1 MREMKMTA
9 AHQKGV
15 LPQETILFVD
25 DNNFTLQVLKD
36 LFAGS
41 SFRVLTA
48 ESAAAATEIVRREE
62 IAVVVSDNIMPT
74 TNGLEFLSSLKTH
87 SPATVKVLMSAYAD
101 LDSALAAINRSE
113 VFRYI
118 LKPWQD
124 DDIKATIAA
133 ALRRYRLNQAMRRE
147 DEGVM
152 RSLAQTIEL
161 KDSSTSGHC
170 DRVAI
175 YAGLL
180 AEALELP
187 NDFQREIKYGSW
199 LHDCGKI
206 GIAEEIL
213 NGSGSLTADEFEKMK
228 QHSQWGAEV
237 AAKANL
243 STVTRNIILYHH
255 EHFDGSGYPA
265 GLAGEAIPLEG
276 RLVAVA
282 DVFDAL
288 ITDRPY
294 RSRYD
299 YSESMDIL
307 VSMSGTNLDPDLVK
321 LFIGAI
327 SQELVGSLLSQLAVN
342 AENVNSA
349 CPEKLRPSMGID
361 LG

>member
-1 MREMKMTA
+1 
-9 AHQKGV
+9 V
-15 LPQETILFVD
+15 LS
-25 DNNFTLQVLKD
+25 D

-41 SFRVLTA
+41 PFRVLTA
-48 ESAAAATEIVRREE
+48 GSAAEALDIIRREE

-74 TNGLEFLSSLKTH
+74 TTGLEFLTSLKTH

-124 DDIKATIAA
+124 YDIKLTIDA
-133 ALRRYRLNQAMRRE
+133 ALLRYRLHQSMRRE
-147 DEGVM
+147 DEGVL

-161 KDSSTSGHC
+161 KDPTTSGHC

-175 YAGLL
+175 YAELL

-187 NDFQREIKYGSW
+187 RDYQREIKYGSW

-213 NGSGSLTADEFEKMK
+213 NGTGRLSADEFEKMK
-228 QHSQWGAEV
+228 HHSLWGAEV

-243 STVTRNIILYHH
+243 STVTRNIIHYHH
-255 EHFDGSGYPA
+255 EHFDGGGYPA
-265 GLAGEAIPLEG
+265 GLAGEAIPLEA

-288 ITDRPY
+288 VTDRPY

-299 YSESMDIL
+299 YAKSLEIL
-307 VSMSGTNLDPDLVK
+307 SSMSGMELDPSLVA
-321 LFIGAI
+321 LFIGAV
-327 SQELVGSLLSQLAVN
+327 SRELVETLLMSQPESGFDIDEAAVLAT
-342 AENVNSA
+342 A
-349 CPEKLRPSMGID
+349 
-361 LG
+361 

>member
-1 MREMKMTA
+1 MIA
-9 AHQKGV
+9 ANQKSDM
-15 LPQETILFVD
+15 PQETILFVD

-48 ESAAAATEIVRREE
+48 DSAADAMNIIRREE

-74 TNGLEFLSSLKTH
+74 TNGLEFLSSLKVH
-87 SPATVKVLMSAYAD
+87 SPSTVKVLMSAYAD

-124 DDIKATIAA
+124 DDIKSTINA
-133 ALRRYRLNQAMRRE
+133 ALNRYRLNLNMRRE
-147 DEGVM
+147 DEAVM

-175 YAGLL
+175 YAKLL

-187 NDFQREIKYGSW
+187 KDFQREIKYGSW

-213 NGSGSLTADEFEKMK
+213 NGSERLTDDEFEKMK

-265 GLAGEAIPLEG
+265 GLAGEAIPLEA

-294 RSRYD
+294 RNRYD
-299 YSESMDIL
+299 YSESMEIL
-307 VSMSGTNLDPDLVK
+307 ASMSGTNLDPALVK
-321 LFIGAI
+321 LFIGVI
-327 SQELVGSLLSQLAVN
+327 TQELVATLLSQLMPGAVN
-342 AENVNSA
+342 ENSPFPGETA
-349 CPEKLRPSMGID
+349 PLCAY
-361 LG
+361 

>member
-1 MREMKMTA
+1 MAVADQEVN
-9 AHQKGV
+9 H
-15 LPQETILFVD
+15 PQETILFVD
-25 DNNFTLQVLKD
+25 DNNFTLQVLGD

-41 SFRVLTA
+41 PFRVLTA
-48 ESAAAATEIVRREE
+48 GSAADALDIIRREE
-62 IAVVVSDNIMPT
+62 IAVVISDNIMPT
-74 TNGLEFLSSLKTH
+74 TNGLEFLSSLKTY
-87 SPATVKVLMSAYAD
+87 SPATVKILMSAYAD

-118 LKPWQD
+118 VKPWQD
-124 DDIKATIAA
+124 DDIKATVND
-133 ALRRYRLNQAMRRE
+133 ALRRYRLIQTMRRE
-147 DEGVM
+147 DESVL

-161 KDSSTSGHC
+161 KDPSTSGHC

-175 YAGLL
+175 YALLL

-187 NDFQREIKYGSW
+187 KDFQREIKYGSW

-213 NGSGSLTADEFEKMK
+213 NGRGRLTADEFETMK

-243 STVTRNIILYHH
+243 STVTRNIIHYHH

-265 GLAGEAIPLEG
+265 GLAGEAIPLEA

-288 ITDRPY
+288 VTDRPY

-299 YSESMDIL
+299 CSEALEIL
-307 VSMSGTNLDPDLVK
+307 SSLGGINLDPALVALFIATVSQDLVGT
-321 LFIGAI
+321 LLI
-327 SQELVGSLLSQLAVN
+327 SQSERQS
-342 AENVNSA
+342 
-349 CPEKLRPSMGID
+349 GID
-361 LG
+361 DSPCEDKTAALPAY

>member
-1 MREMKMTA
+1 MTA
-9 AHQKGV
+9 ANQEDE

-25 DNNFTLQVLKD
+25 DNNFTLQLLRD

-41 SFRVLTA
+41 PFRVLTA
-48 ESAAAATEIVRREE
+48 GCAADALKIIRREE

-74 TNGLEFLSSLKTH
+74 TNGLEFLSSLKIH

-124 DDIKATIAA
+124 DDIKSTIDD
-133 ALRRYRLNQAMRRE
+133 ALHRYRLIQTMRRE
-147 DEGVM
+147 DEGIL

-161 KDSSTSGHC
+161 KDPSTSGHC

-175 YAGLL
+175 YALLL

-187 NDFQREIKYGSW
+187 KDFQREIKYGSW

-213 NGSGSLTADEFEKMK
+213 NGPGGLTADEFEKMK

-243 STVTRNIILYHH
+243 STVTRNIIHYHH

-265 GLAGEAIPLEG
+265 GLVGEAIPLEA

-288 ITDRPY
+288 VTDRPY

-299 YSESMDIL
+299 FSEAVEILSSMGGSDLDPAL
-307 VSMSGTNLDPDLVK
+307 VALFSGT
-321 LFIGAI
+321 I
-327 SQELVGSLLSQLAVN
+327 SQDLVGSLLISQLETKTGN
-342 AENVNSA
+342 DHSA
-349 CPEKLRPSMGID
+349 YPA
-361 LG
+361 

>member
-1 MREMKMTA
+1 MIA
-9 AHQKGV
+9 ANQTSDM
-15 LPQETILFVD
+15 PQETILFVD

-48 ESAAAATEIVRREE
+48 GSAADALDIIRREE

-113 VFRYI
+113 VFRYV

-133 ALRRYRLNQAMRRE
+133 ALKRYRVNQAMRRE

-187 NDFQREIKYGSW
+187 KHFQREIKYGSW

-213 NGSGSLTADEFEKMK
+213 NGTGSLSADEFEKMK
-228 QHSQWGAEV
+228 QHSLWGAEV

-255 EHFDGSGYPA
+255 ERFDGSGYPA
-265 GLAGEAIPLEG
+265 GLAGEAIPLEA

-288 ITDRPY
+288 VTDRPY

-299 YSESMDIL
+299 YSASMEIL
-307 VSMSGTNLDPDLVK
+307 SSMSGTNLDPALVK
-321 LFIGAI
+321 LFSGTI
-327 SQELVGSLLSQLAVN
+327 SQDLVESLLRQSDL
-342 AENVNSA
+342 NVEADSSP
-349 CPEKLRPSMGID
+349 CPEKLRPSLGID
-361 LG
+361 PG

>member
-1 MREMKMTA
+1 MAVEHLKR
-9 AHQKGV
+9 G

-48 ESAAAATEIVRREE
+48 ESAAAATEIIRREE

-74 TNGLEFLSSLKTH
+74 TNGLEFLSSLSSF

-113 VFRYI
+113 VFRYV

-124 DDIKATIAA
+124 DDIKATIDA
-133 ALRRYRLNQAMRRE
+133 ALRRYRLNQEIRRE
-147 DEGVM
+147 DEGIM

-180 AEALELP
+180 AKALELP
-187 NDFQREIKYGSW
+187 IDFQREIKYGSW

-213 NGSGSLTADEFEKMK
+213 NGSGSLTEEEFEKMK
-228 QHSQWGAEV
+228 LHSQWGAEV

-243 STVTRNIILYHH
+243 PAVTRNIILHHH

-265 GLAGEAIPLEG
+265 GLAGKNIPLEA

-299 YSESMDIL
+299 YAESLEIL
-307 VSMSGTNLDPDLVK
+307 AAMSGTNLDPALVR
-321 LFIGAI
+321 LFTGSI
-327 SQELVGSLLSQLAVN
+327 SEELVESLLSQ
-342 AENVNSA
+342 S
-349 CPEKLRPSMGID
+349 D
-361 LG
+361 

>member
-1 MREMKMTA
+1 MTA
-9 AHQKGV
+9 ANQEDE

-25 DNNFTLQVLKD
+25 DNNFTLQLLRD

-41 SFRVLTA
+41 PFRVLTA
-48 ESAAAATEIVRREE
+48 GCAADALKIIRREE

-74 TNGLEFLSSLKTH
+74 TNGLEFLSSLKIH

-124 DDIKATIAA
+124 DDIKSTIDD
-133 ALRRYRLNQAMRRE
+133 ALHRYRLIQTMRRE
-147 DEGVM
+147 DEGIL

-161 KDSSTSGHC
+161 KDPSTSGHC

-175 YAGLL
+175 YALLL

-187 NDFQREIKYGSW
+187 KDFQREIKYGSW

-213 NGSGSLTADEFEKMK
+213 NGPGGLTADEFEKMK

-243 STVTRNIILYHH
+243 STVTRNIIHYHH

-265 GLAGEAIPLEG
+265 GLVGEAIPLEA

-288 ITDRPY
+288 VTDRPY

-299 YSESMDIL
+299 FSEAVEILSSMGGSDLDPAL
-307 VSMSGTNLDPDLVK
+307 VALFSGT
-321 LFIGAI
+321 I
-327 SQELVGSLLSQLAVN
+327 SQDLVGSLLTRQLETKTGN
-342 AENVNSA
+342 DLSA
-349 CPEKLRPSMGID
+349 YPA
-361 LG
+361 